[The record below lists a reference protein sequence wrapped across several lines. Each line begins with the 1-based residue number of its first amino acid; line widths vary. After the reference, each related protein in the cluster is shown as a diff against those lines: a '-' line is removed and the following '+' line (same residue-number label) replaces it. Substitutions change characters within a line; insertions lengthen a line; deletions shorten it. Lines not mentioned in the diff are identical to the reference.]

1 MKRRKFIN
9 RLSFGAAVTLMIPKA
24 WSRPIQLAALP
35 NVLILGDSIS
45 IGYTDLVRQALDG
58 KANVYRPMQAD
69 GKPWNCGGTTAG
81 VKHLDTW
88 LAIQTKWDVI
98 HFNFGLHDL
107 KHVDANNGKNSTNP
121 NDPQQAKPSVYK
133 KQLKEIAKKLKSTNA
148 QCIFAN
154 TTPFPDK
161 PKGPLR
167 RADQAEVYNRIA
179 FKIMKKYDI
188 PINDLNAFVQ
198 PNMEEW
204 QFPNNVH
211 FRPAGSRKL
220 AEKVAQEIEKYL

>member
-1 MKRRKFIN
+1 MKRRKFI
-9 RLSFGAAVTLMIPKA
+9 RQISCGTLFTLIAPQA
-24 WSRPIQLAALP
+24 WSRPTQLAELP

-58 KANVYRPMQAD
+58 KAHVYRPMKAD

-88 LAIQTKWDVI
+88 LAIQPKWDVI

-107 KHVDANNGKNSTNP
+107 KHVDPVTGKNSTNP
-121 NDPQQAKPSVYK
+121 EDPQQAKRSVYK
-133 KQLKEIAKKLKSTNA
+133 KQLKEIAKKLKATNA
-148 QCIFAN
+148 QCIFGN

-167 RADQAEVYNRIA
+167 EADQVEIYNKIA
-179 FKIMKKYDI
+179 AKIMNKIDI
-188 PINDLNAFVQ
+188 PINDLNAYVK

-211 FRPAGSRKL
+211 FRPIGSRKL